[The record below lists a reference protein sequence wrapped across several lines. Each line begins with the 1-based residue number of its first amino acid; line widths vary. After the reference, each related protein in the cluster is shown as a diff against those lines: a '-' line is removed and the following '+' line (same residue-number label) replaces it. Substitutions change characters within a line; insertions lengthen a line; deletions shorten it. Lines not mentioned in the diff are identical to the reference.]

1 MISEVSFEAGLPSP
15 LYGVIDVID
24 RIRTGIEIDREN
36 KLSLAD
42 HHRLIDAIDNFED
55 EFGYLPLEFEK
66 WRNEEVEKM
75 RRQIESPDFQ

>member
-1 MISEVSFEAGLPSP
+1 MSSVVSFVAGLPSP
-15 LYGVIDVID
+15 LHGVIE
-24 RIRTGIEIDREN
+24 RIRAGIKNDKDG

-66 WRNEEVEKM
+66 WRDEEVEKM
-75 RRQIESPDFQ
+75 RQQIESL